1 MFYIRDLSL
10 FFWGRYV
17 WLRRTIFAGEW
28 PLWDPYVGGGQSA
41 VADALHQMFL
51 LPVLAVRLI
60 GSEVV
65 GFNLWVAL
73 PFPVAAIG
81 AWAFL
86 RRRFSAPA
94 STLGAIAFS
103 VAGPVVSTG
112 NFPNMSWS
120 VAAMPWMLWAAD
132 KAVSA
137 PSARR
142 HSVLALVVAFQA
154 LAGEP
159 VTLFATLV
167 LTVAFAAV
175 VASPPDRPN
184 PWRQWR
190 HAMWVMPGLAL
201 GLALAAIQLIPMALA
216 ARLAERS
223 NVTGR
228 DFWSLHPLGL
238 LETVG
243 RSLYGDFYSSQSL
256 ASVPWMPLLNGG
268 REPFFYS
275 LYFGVPL
282 LALALLG
289 LIAGKS
295 RTWSIFWTAAGAIAL
310 VAAFGGHTPVYPF
323 VRDHLPVLGWFRFPV
338 KYFVICSMAVACSA
352 AAGWDAITGDDA
364 TGAATA
370 WRRRGRN
377 AAVAFA
383 LAVGLV
389 SYIVAGACIYF
400 TTPTAFRFF
409 SIAKSLGARDPVA
422 AAEFMLKAMPR
433 LATSLMLLSLA
444 TAVLTYLAA
453 GVRREARAAGHLLFA
468 LIVVDLVVRAWGLN
482 PTFDVSHL
490 AEPEWLSRTKAQSDV
505 RFYVGG
511 KHDGTLDARD
521 LDSSRAFLNPPG
533 LSGSASRA
541 ALSGQAA
548 FYPSAWRGREMLSY
562 DLPVLWPRSFQ
573 FGTEQFF
580 AAGRDARDRFLDR
593 TGVRYRV
600 LPERLSAGHAPLVEV
615 PYFLRSFLYDWGDHV
630 APRATVVSDVRVVP
644 ETERQIQALF
654 EDGWDS
660 RVTAFVE
667 RQIAPAGEAGTPV
680 APYAKVVSET
690 ATRVVVDAGAG
701 PETGYLVLLDS
712 YSDDWRVS
720 VDGRPASMVRANGLF
735 RAVHL
740 NAGRHTVE
748 FAYSPSAMW
757 WGIVVSGITLIA
769 MSAMLLRSRALRRR
783 TIPAKANS
791 PPL

>member
-1 MFYIRDLSL
+1 MLCAQPRFHFSVRPEPVSRVLYPRPQSFLL
-10 FFWGRYV
+10 GPVR
-17 WLRRTIFAGEW
+17 WLRCTIFAGEW

-73 PFPVAAIG
+73 PFPMAAIG

-94 STLGAIAFS
+94 SALGAIAFS

-132 KAVSA
+132 RAVSA

-175 VASPPDRPN
+175 VASPPDRAN
-184 PWRQWR
+184 RWRQWR

-238 LETVG
+238 LETVA

-268 REPFFYS
+268 REPFFYLLTLGTPSRAGAAGTDCWKVSHVVDLLDRRRRNRTRRRLRRPYACLPVCPGS
-275 LYFGVPL
+275 LASARMVQVSRQVFRRLLDCRGVLRRRRMGRDHRRRRDGSRDSLAPPRTECGRRVCARRGPRLLHRCRRLHLFHDTNGVPL
-282 LALALLG
+282 LFDREVARS
-289 LIAGKS
+289 AGS
-295 RTWSIFWTAAGAIAL
+295 R
-310 VAAFGGHTPVYPF
+310 GGRRVHVE
-323 VRDHLPVLGWFRFPV
+323 G
-338 KYFVICSMAVACSA
+338 
-352 AAGWDAITGDDA
+352 DA
-364 TGAATA
+364 TPGDLVDVVVARNSRADLPGHRRA
-370 WRRRGRN
+370 PGSARGGPPSLRADRRGP
-377 AAVAFA
+377 
-383 LAVGLV
+383 G
-389 SYIVAGACIYF
+389 
-400 TTPTAFRFF
+400 
-409 SIAKSLGARDPVA
+409 GAR
-422 AAEFMLKAMPR
+422 L
-433 LATSLMLLSLA
+433 
-444 TAVLTYLAA
+444 
-453 GVRREARAAGHLLFA
+453 
-468 LIVVDLVVRAWGLN
+468 GLN

-490 AEPEWLSRTKAQSDV
+490 SEPEWLSRTKAQSDV

-573 FGTEQFF
+573 LGTEQFF
-580 AAGRDARDRFLDR
+580 AAGRDARD
-593 TGVRYRV
+593 
-600 LPERLSAGHAPLVEV
+600 
-615 PYFLRSFLYDWGDHV
+615 
-630 APRATVVSDVRVVP
+630 
-644 ETERQIQALF
+644 
-654 EDGWDS
+654 
-660 RVTAFVE
+660 
-667 RQIAPAGEAGTPV
+667 
-680 APYAKVVSET
+680 
-690 ATRVVVDAGAG
+690 
-701 PETGYLVLLDS
+701 
-712 YSDDWRVS
+712 
-720 VDGRPASMVRANGLF
+720 
-735 RAVHL
+735 
-740 NAGRHTVE
+740 
-748 FAYSPSAMW
+748 
-757 WGIVVSGITLIA
+757 
-769 MSAMLLRSRALRRR
+769 
-783 TIPAKANS
+783 
-791 PPL
+791 